1 KGKYVPYMYAKHIIG
16 DGATTRLNPGGGL
29 DLSYTIA
36 RNPDL
41 TVKQKQALGQIEDA
55 SIVVPAGMGKSLA
68 DIAKF
73 DYYKDIANN
82 PNLVWTPSL
91 VEVDG
96 KKMGIGKLIEE
107 VKTFSKMAEQFPENE
122 QIIERHTEL
131 KEALDKSSV
140 DTKNVPDDF
149 KAMPVLKSYGEL
161 SGAYIRKPI
170 ADDILPLIGTKFGE
184 RGDLFGTFAKVEQQG
199 VALHK
204 MGKVAL
210 NPPTVFRNVIS
221 NFMQN
226 NMRGRA
232 LAYIPSDVV
241 KAGKSILKQDKL
253 YKESKK
259 YGLFRT
265 NFSVTE
271 IKNVIEEF
279 AGVDPGNWG
288 TFYKAVSNISKYYG
302 KIDDVA
308 KHTIYV
314 QLRNDGIPAEKAI
327 LEAHKWGMDYS
338 LGSRSIKELRRH
350 IMPFTTY
357 QYKIAPLIAESIA
370 KRPWVIGKFLT
381 IPFLMKEAAQQ
392 LNDMSDEDWKKLK
405 SKLPD
410 YIKDN
415 KTYMVIPWK
424 NNQGK
429 WQFVNLEYYFPW
441 GNQLAITKDISKGQW
456 DEAVK
461 NSGIGNPFLDLFRG
475 LVTNKDPF
483 TQKQIINP
491 VDSPTKQ
498 WLSAAEFLSGRFVGS
513 AFASYGALG
522 QTLKIGEE
530 NSWGNKITA
539 PQAIGRWLG
548 WNVITIDKKMSA
560 IMKRKKIRELTG
572 NFLKIKTDPN
582 NSPEYVER
590 ARKRFVIMRRE
601 IQTGEHKK

>member
-1 KGKYVPYMYAKHIIG
+1 MYAKHIIV
-16 DGATTRLNPGGGL
+16 DSATTRLNPGGGL
-29 DLSYTIA
+29 DLSYFIV
-36 RNPDL
+36 RKLDL
-41 TVKQKQALGQIEDA
+41 TVKQKQALGQIENA
-55 SIVVPAGMGKSLA
+55 SIVVPAGMGKALA

-122 QIIERHTEL
+122 QIIERHAEL
-131 KEALDKSSV
+131 KEALDKSQV

-232 LAYIPSDVV
+232 LAYIPGDLV

-265 NFSVTE
+265 NWSVTE

-314 QLRNDGIPAEKAI
+314 QLRNDGVPAEKAI

-392 LNDMSDEDWKKLK
+392 LNDISDEDWKKLK

-410 YIKDN
+410 YVKDN

-424 NNQGK
+424 NDQGK

-441 GNQLAITKDISKGQW
+441 GNQLAIIKDISKGQW

-483 TQKQIINP
+483 TQKQIINS
-491 VDSPTKQ
+491 VDSPAEQ
-498 WLSAAEFLSGRFVGS
+498 WLSAAEFLGSRFVGS
-513 AFASYGALG
+513 AFTSYGALG

-539 PQAIGRWLG
+539 PQAIGRWFG
-548 WNVITIDKKMSA
+548 WNVITIDRKMSA
-560 IMKRKKIRELTG
+560 IMKKKKIRELTG
-572 NFLKIKTDPN
+572 NFLKIKNDSN
-582 NSPEYVER
+582 NSPEYIER